1 MMDNNKEI
9 IANLIERINNKKN
22 VKNNIINKF
31 FLDKNNIKAED
42 IYPTINYR
50 YENNIDEINIP
61 ITNLREVLSNKE
73 ELDTNIGDKEILFK
87 QLNNNYYLSEQDVIN
102 KNIIK
107 NIDIANSNNK
117 KDIKEFQLLVKDI
130 ISDAK
135 DYKKTLNKV
144 TGGDFEYLISL
155 ISQGKNIDNVLN
167 MEYIPYDK
175 IKNNINKELEDKDLQ
190 LFLKNKKINK
200 NNYNIFKNY
209 YSTKSNNKLF
219 DIFKLN
225 ENNTLYFE
233 KISVMNL
240 KMKLKDGRLVSPKTD
255 IKITFFTL
263 DNTKSLK
270 EAYENRIIY
279 FDDTLNISLKQDSFG
294 AYQTIKVNNDGTSMY
309 KNMEYKISD
318 MTSDMNLA
326 KTITNDCFK
335 YFNRKYEDNI
345 NSIEISIT
353 PNNSLKGNRNFNKD
367 FKSSFKLKD
376 IDKSD
381 NFKSSMK
388 FLYGNFKNSIGNANA
403 LLHVK
408 NKSSLGNINSLLK
421 LIEPISNY
429 NTELIERVKELNIIY
444 SFSLRKIRLF
454 NFEKVKNHYT
464 YQELNDKYIIYDS
477 NKPINEN
484 FNFNDYLFK
493 DIKDLFIFSK
503 NIITKLRKKY
513 KIDINTDKP
522 YESICYILNNRFD
535 TKIKNIYN
543 YKKPRYEVKITKK

>member
-22 VKNNIINKF
+22 IKNNIINKF
-31 FLDKNNIKAED
+31 FLDKNNIKAKD

-61 ITNLREVLSNKE
+61 IINLREALSNKE

-175 IKNNINKELEDKDLQ
+175 IKNNINKELEDRDLQ

-200 NNYNIFKNY
+200 SNYNIFKNY

-263 DNTKSLK
+263 DNTKSLR

-294 AYQTIKVNNDGTSMY
+294 AYQTIKVSNDGTSMY
-309 KNMEYKISD
+309 KNMEYKIAD

-353 PNNSLKGNRNFNKD
+353 PNSSLKGNRNFNKD

-408 NKSSLGNINSLLK
+408 NKSSLGNVNSLLK

-429 NTELIERVKELNIIY
+429 NTELIEQVKELNIIY
-444 SFSLRKIRLF
+444 SFSLRKIKLF
-454 NFEKVKNHYT
+454 NFEKVKNYYT

-484 FNFNDYLFK
+484 LNFNDYLFK

-513 KIDINTDKP
+513 KVDINTDKP
-522 YESICYILNNRFD
+522 YETICYILNNRFD
-535 TKIKNIYN
+535 TQIKNIYN